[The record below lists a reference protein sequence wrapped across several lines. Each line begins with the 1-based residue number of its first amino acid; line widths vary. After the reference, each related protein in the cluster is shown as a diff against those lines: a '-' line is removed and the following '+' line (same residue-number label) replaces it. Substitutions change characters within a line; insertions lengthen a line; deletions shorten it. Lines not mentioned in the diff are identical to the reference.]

1 MIVLYNERLYPER
14 INLDTIEHND
24 EFNDEYVKDDED
36 DYEDD
41 KHDLDKDNDE
51 DDVELYYSKNGL

>member
-1 MIVLYNERLYPER
+1 MIVLYNERLYPEG

-24 EFNDEYVKDDED
+24 EFNDKYVKDDED
-36 DYEDD
+36 DKD
-41 KHDLDKDNDE
+41 DLDKDNHE

>member
-1 MIVLYNERLYPER
+1 MIVLYNERLYPEG

-24 EFNDEYVKDDED
+24 EFNDKYVKDDED
-36 DYEDD
+36 DKY
-41 KHDLDKDNDE
+41 DLDEDNYE

>member
-24 EFNDEYVKDDED
+24 EFNDKYVKDDEN
-36 DYEDD
+36 D
-41 KHDLDKDNDE
+41 KHDLDKD
-51 DDVELYYSKNGL
+51 

>member
-24 EFNDEYVKDDED
+24 EFNDEYIKDDED
-36 DYEDD
+36 DYED
-41 KHDLDKDNDE
+41 
-51 DDVELYYSKNGL
+51 

>member
-24 EFNDEYVKDDED
+24 EFNDKYVKDDED
-36 DYEDD
+36 DHED
-41 KHDLDKDNDE
+41 
-51 DDVELYYSKNGL
+51 